1 MKIAAAA
8 VALESRHL
16 LATHTTESE
25 NLRIWR
31 GAGRPD
37 FEGRERGR
45 AATSPLPPPPPQLSD
60 AGKSAQSAEA
70 QAIERAD
77 EAVDRDPFLQL
88 IRTMIEW
95 LTGEPVK
102 VFDASPMAARAA
114 DMPADMPAGTPLAAA
129 ATSARAAGFGIEYD
143 YHAVHEE
150 FEQTD
155 FAAQGV
161 VKTADGREIAFQLDL
176 RMSRHFREETRVS
189 VRAGDAVRKDP
200 LVINFG
206 GTSAQLSS
214 QRFRF
219 DLDADGSAEDVPLL
233 GGGSGYLALDL
244 DGNGRI
250 DSGAELFGPASG
262 KGFAELAAHDDDGNG
277 WIDENDAVFDKLRVW
292 TPGADGIGTLAQL
305 GERGVGALYLG
316 HAATPFELRGGGNA
330 DLGGVRESGIYL
342 TESGSVASVQ
352 EIDLSV

>member
-1 MKIAAAA
+1 MKIATAA

-25 NLRIWR
+25 NLRMWR
-31 GAGRPD
+31 GTQRPD
-37 FEGRERGR
+37 FEGRERDR
-45 AATSPLPPPPPQLSD
+45 SAASPPPPPPQLSD

-70 QAIERAD
+70 QAMERVD
-77 EAVDRDPFLQL
+77 EAVERDPFLQL

-95 LTGEPVK
+95 LTGEPVR
-102 VFDASPMAARAA
+102 VFDASLMAARAA
-114 DMPADMPAGTPLAAA
+114 DAPNEPSTPPAAA
-129 ATSARAAGFGIEYD
+129 AAPTRAAGFGIEYD

-150 FEQTD
+150 FEQLD

-161 VKTADGREIAFQLDL
+161 IKTADGRDIAFKLDL
-176 RMSRHFREETRVS
+176 TMSRHFRAESS
-189 VRAGDAVRKDP
+189 VRLRAGDAVRKDP

-206 GTSAQLSS
+206 GTTAQLSS

-219 DLDADGSAEDVPLL
+219 DLDADGRAEDVPLL
-233 GGGSGYLALDL
+233 TGGSGYLALDL

-250 DSGAELFGPASG
+250 DSGAELFGPSSNA
-262 KGFAELAAHDDDGNG
+262 GFAELAAHDDDGNG

-292 TPGADGIGTLAQL
+292 TPSANGIGTLAQL
-305 GERGVGALYLG
+305 GERGVGVIYLG

-330 DLGGVRESGIYL
+330 DLGAVRESGIYL
-342 TESGSVASVQ
+342 TESGGVGSVQ
-352 EIDLSV
+352 EIDLTV